1 MKLTSKIF
9 TQYLPILMF
18 AGMVTLT
25 SCNDDD
31 DIDPVRENESIVDI
45 VVRDQN
51 FSTLEAA
58 LMKAG
63 LVEALSAD
71 GPFTVFAPT
80 NAAFQAAGITDLEDY
95 TVEQLREVLLYHVVN
110 GRVNAPNLQD
120 GQEVATLNDMDFY
133 VSLNEGVVI
142 NGTAK
147 VTTADV
153 EATNG
158 VIHVV
163 DRVLLPPSQDIVEI
177 AVAAGF
183 TRLAEAVTEAGL
195 VDVLQEDG
203 AFTVFAPTNAAFDAL
218 YQRLGVN
225 GPADI
230 DDDTFAGLAVLAYH
244 VLGGRVFS
252 SDLSDGATPAT
263 LQTGTIEINL
273 GSDVTITDK
282 DPGSAD
288 AKVTSTDILATN
300 GVIHV
305 IDQILLPVAL

>member
-1 MKLTSKIF
+1 MRFTSKIY

-18 AGMVTLT
+18 IGVVTLT

-58 LMKAG
+58 LTKAG
-63 LVEALSAD
+63 LVEALSAT

-80 NAAFQAAGITDLEDY
+80 NAAFQAAGITNLDDY
-95 TVEQLREVLLYHVVN
+95 TAEELQDVLLYHVVN
-110 GRVNAPNLQD
+110 GKANSSSLQD
-120 GQEVATLNDMDFY
+120 GQE
-133 VSLNEGVVI
+133 
-142 NGTAK
+142 

-153 EATNG
+153 EASNG
-158 VIHVV
+158 VIHVI
-163 DRVLLPPSQDIVEI
+163 DRALVPPSQDLVEI

-183 TRLAEAVTEAGL
+183 TKLAEAVTEAGL
-195 VDVLQEDG
+195 VGALQGEG
-203 AFTVFAPTNAAFDAL
+203 PFTVFAPTNEAFDAL
-218 YQRLGVN
+218 YQRLGVS
-225 GPADI
+225 GPAAI
-230 DDDTFAGLAVLAYH
+230 DDDILVAVLTYH

-263 LQTGTIEINL
+263 LQSGTVEINL
-273 GSDVTITDK
+273 GSEVTITDK

-288 AKVTSTDILATN
+288 AKVTSADILGTN

>member
-1 MKLTSKIF
+1 MRFTSKIY

-18 AGMVTLT
+18 IGVVTLT

-58 LMKAG
+58 LTKAG
-63 LVEALSAD
+63 LVEALSAT

-80 NAAFQAAGITDLEDY
+80 NAAFQAAGITNLDDY
-95 TVEQLREVLLYHVVN
+95 TAEELQDVLLYHVVN
-110 GRVNAPNLQD
+110 GKVNSSSLQD
-120 GQEVATLNDMDFY
+120 GQEVTTLNESDFY
-133 VSLNEGVVI
+133 VSLNDGVFV
-142 NGTAK
+142 NGKTE

-153 EATNG
+153 EASNG
-158 VIHVV
+158 VIHVI
-163 DRVLLPPSQDIVEI
+163 DRALVPPSQDLVEI

-183 TRLAEAVTEAGL
+183 TKLAEAVTEAGL
-195 VDVLQEDG
+195 VGALQGEG
-203 AFTVFAPTNAAFDAL
+203 PFTVFAPTNEAFDAL
-218 YQRLGVN
+218 YQRLGVS
-225 GPADI
+225 GPAAI
-230 DDDTFAGLAVLAYH
+230 DDDILVAVLTYH

-263 LQTGTIEINL
+263 LQSGTVEINL
-273 GSDVTITDK
+273 GSEVTITDK

-288 AKVTSTDILATN
+288 AKVTSADILGTN

>member
-1 MKLTSKIF
+1 MKFTSKVY
-9 TQYLPILMF
+9 TQYLPIFMF
-18 AGMVTLT
+18 IGVVTLT
-25 SCNDDD
+25 ACNDDD

-80 NAAFQAAGITDLEDY
+80 NAAFQAAGITALEDY
-95 TVEQLREVLLYHVVN
+95 TAEQLREVLLYHVVD
-110 GRVNAPNLQD
+110 GKVNAPNLQD
-120 GQEVATLNDMDFY
+120 GQEVATLNDTDFY

-142 NGTAK
+142 NGTTK

-158 VIHVV
+158 VVHVI

-177 AVAAGF
+177 AIEAGF
-183 TRLAEAVTEAGL
+183 SRLAEAVTEAGL

-230 DDDTFAGLAVLAYH
+230 DDETLVAVLTYH
-244 VLGGRVFS
+244 VLAGRVFS
-252 SDLSDGATPAT
+252 SDLSDGATPT
-263 LQTGTIEINL
+263 TVQTGTIEINL
-273 GSDVTITDK
+273 GDDVTITDK